1 MSGEGSEMPRWEREL
16 RALSGAFCDESE
28 LRRRANSIRVLIE
41 QDLLRP
47 VEDEPAECPSGE
59 RGSPSIAL
67 DLRPPE
73 DWTPFD
79 GAKPAFTE
87 EDADMLLARMDDAEA
102 EIKALQEEAQNAR
115 IRDQRT
121 HGRIDGVVRRIAQG
135 LASASDT
142 AMKEVGK

>member
-1 MSGEGSEMPRWEREL
+1 MSGEVNEMPRWEREL
-16 RALSGAFCDESE
+16 RKQAGPYCDTGE
-28 LRRRANSIRVLIE
+28 LTGRVLRIRYLIE

-47 VEDEPAECPSGE
+47 VEDEPVEPRAP
-59 RGSPSIAL
+59 
-67 DLRPPE
+67 